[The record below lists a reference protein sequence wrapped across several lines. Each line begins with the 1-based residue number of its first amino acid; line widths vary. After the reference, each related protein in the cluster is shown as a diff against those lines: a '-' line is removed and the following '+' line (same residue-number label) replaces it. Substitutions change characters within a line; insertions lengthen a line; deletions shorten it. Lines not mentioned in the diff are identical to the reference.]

1 MEHNLSQQQVLD
13 LATSIGYYIIKNG
26 GEINRAEDTARRIG
40 LAYGMECVHVFAIAS
55 SIVITVVKD
64 GETLTQTRRVKG
76 PVTNLDRIERFN
88 ELSRTICKERP
99 SYEEVVEQIKSIEE
113 RRPYP
118 TWVTI
123 LAFGLIGGAYTAFFG
138 GNLVESVIGFFVGI
152 LVKLIMMLVSHI
164 QTAPFLLNVIGAASI
179 VSLLKVCTLMFP
191 GIGINTEAV
200 TAGSL
205 MYLVPGVLLTNCIRD
220 FIATDYTAGTIKMV
234 EAFFTAASIALGVAI
249 SLIWR

>member
-1 MEHNLSQQQVLD
+1 MEHNITQKQVLD
-13 LATSIGYYIIKNG
+13 IATSIGYYIIKNG

-40 LAYGMECVHVFAIAS
+40 MAYGMEAVHVFAIAS

-88 ELSRTICKERP
+88 ELSRTICKECP
-99 SYEEVVEQIKSIEE
+99 SYEEVLEQIKEIED

-118 TWVTI
+118 TWVTV
-123 LAFGLIGGAYTAFFG
+123 LAFGLIGGAYAAFFG
-138 GNLVESVIGFFVGI
+138 GSFIDAIVGFVIGI
-152 LVKLIMMLVSHI
+152 LVKLMMMLVSHV
-164 QTAPFLLNVIGAASI
+164 QTAPFLLNVVGAAAI
-179 VSLLKVCTLMFP
+179 VSLLKLCTFVIP
-191 GIGINTEAV
+191 GLNTESII
-200 TAGSL
+200 AGNL

-234 EAFFTAASIALGVAI
+234 EAFFTAASIALGVAV
-249 SLIWR
+249 SVLWR